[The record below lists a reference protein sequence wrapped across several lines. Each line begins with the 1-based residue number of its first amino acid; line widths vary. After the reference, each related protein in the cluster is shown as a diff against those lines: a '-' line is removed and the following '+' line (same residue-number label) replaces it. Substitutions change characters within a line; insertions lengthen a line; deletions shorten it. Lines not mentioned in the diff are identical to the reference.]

1 MGGQRFQSNPPSQ
14 NLTNHLSF
22 PTSQNQVWKTRKGQR
37 FQSNP
42 PSQNLTNHLSFPRL
56 QKQQRVINPRVVK
69 HIILVINPKLLKLQK
84 LQKEKREDLDQRPNR
99 LQSPNHLVPI
109 V

>member
-1 MGGQRFQSNPPSQ
+1 MGATCFADKNEATIRGLKDKKGSKVSIKSSKSKSDKSSKFSNNPKPG
-14 NLTNHLSF
+14 LKDT
-22 PTSQNQVWKTRKGQR
+22 KGQR

-69 HIILVINPKLLKLQK
+69 HIILVIVSKII
-84 LQKEKREDLDQRPNR
+84 
-99 LQSPNHLVPI
+99 H
-109 V
+109 